1 MILVFMGK
9 KPLKYPRFQGGSD
22 PVTNVLATLQ
32 SHIYIYIYN
41 YCWLNKNTCCL
52 LVVKYNR
59 C

>member
-32 SHIYIYIYN
+32 SHIYIYIQ
-41 YCWLNKNTCCL
+41 L
-52 LVVKYNR
+52 LLAE
-59 C
+59 